1 MGDGEEGEEKSG
13 LERRATVRLVNYWMS
28 LRRGQAALPA
38 FVDFDPHRN
47 PIGWDHC
54 LLASCGGP
62 ADVVLE
68 HVGTAL
74 AEIDLDDAAMPG
86 ARFNKHGFV
95 NEILA
100 PLPRA
105 IGTGEP
111 QHCDGTYRLQGPRR
125 MLYRSVLLP
134 FRSLDAGRRYVLGA
148 ATYRIDPVALGKA
161 DEAAEGYPAQDRP
174 GVAPGADARRQ
185 GDP

>member
-1 MGDGEEGEEKSG
+1 MGDVEGGADKSV

-28 LRRGQAALPA
+28 LRRSHAIPA

-68 HVGTAL
+68 HVGAAL
-74 AEIDLDDAAMPG
+74 AEVDLDEAAVPG
-86 ARFNKHGFV
+86 ARLDMLGFV
-95 NEILA
+95 KEILA
-100 PLPRA
+100 PLSQA
-105 IGTGEP
+105 IASGEP
-111 QHCDGTYRLQGPRR
+111 QHCGGPYRIRGPRR

-134 FRSLDAGRRYVLGA
+134 FRSLDAARHYVLGA
-148 ATYRIDPVALGKA
+148 ATYRIDVVAA
-161 DEAAEGYPAQDRP
+161 EEAAGTATGYPREDRP
-174 GVAPGADARRQ
+174 GAAPGADA
-185 GDP
+185 

>member
-1 MGDGEEGEEKSG
+1 MGDVEEGEDKSV

-28 LRRGQAALPA
+28 LRRNHALPA

-68 HVGTAL
+68 HVGAAL
-74 AEIDLDDAAMPG
+74 AEIDLDAAAVPG
-86 ARFNKHGFV
+86 ARPDMLGFV
-95 NEILA
+95 KEILA
-100 PLPRA
+100 PLAQA
-105 IGTGEP
+105 ITSGEP
-111 QHCDGTYRLQGPRR
+111 QHCGGPYRIRGPRR

-134 FRSLDAGRRYVLGA
+134 FRSLDAARHYVLGA
-148 ATYRIDPVALGKA
+148 ATYRIDTVALEETAGTA
-161 DEAAEGYPAQDRP
+161 TGYPGEDRPKDRP
-174 GVAPGADARRQ
+174 GVDA
-185 GDP
+185 

>member
-1 MGDGEEGEEKSG
+1 MGDVEGGEDKSV

-28 LRRGQAALPA
+28 LRRSHAIPA

-68 HVGTAL
+68 HVGAAL
-74 AEIDLDDAAMPG
+74 AEVDLDEAAVPG
-86 ARFNKHGFV
+86 ARLDMLGFV
-95 NEILA
+95 KEILA
-100 PLPRA
+100 PLSQA
-105 IGTGEP
+105 IGSGEP
-111 QHCDGTYRLQGPRR
+111 QHCGGAYRIRGPRR

-134 FRSLDAGRRYVLGA
+134 FRSLDAVRHYVLGA
-148 ATYRIDPVALGKA
+148 ATYRIDAVVLE
-161 DEAAEGYPAQDRP
+161 EAAGTVAGYPREDRREDH
-174 GVAPGADARRQ
+174 PGADA
-185 GDP
+185 